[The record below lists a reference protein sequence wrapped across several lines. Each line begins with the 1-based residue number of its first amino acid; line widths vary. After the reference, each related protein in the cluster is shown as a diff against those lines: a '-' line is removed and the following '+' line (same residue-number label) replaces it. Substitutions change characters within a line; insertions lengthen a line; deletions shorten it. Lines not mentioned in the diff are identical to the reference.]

1 MRILVIDS
9 NASALDWTMRCI
21 ADGHQVK
28 WYVPPKDIGPRDFYS
43 HVGKGVVE
51 RVDNPHDWY
60 RWADLILF
68 TDNTKLI
75 HLADAWRKQGWP
87 VIAPSMETAA
97 WELDRDL
104 GTKIF
109 KKAKV
114 KTIEGRGF
122 HDYDTAISYV
132 EKEMERFVSKPS
144 GDADKALS
152 YVAKSPEDLVYM
164 LKRWKKNN
172 KLKGDFILQRF
183 VGGIEMAV
191 GGWFGPQGFNQ
202 GWCENWEFKKL
213 MNDDLGC
220 ATGEQGTVVR
230 YVKKSLLAERVLK
243 PVEDQLHAANYVGY
257 VDVNCIIDE
266 DGTPWPLEFTMR
278 PGWPLFNIQQPLHT
292 GDHAEWLY
300 DLAMGKDAKNFK
312 LNEVAVGVVL
322 SIPDYPYSQI
332 TRKDVLGVPVYGF
345 EENEDLHP
353 CEMMKGI
360 APQERDGKIA
370 DLPCMVTAG
379 DYVLVATGT
388 GQTISSAR
396 GKAYRTLKKLK
407 VPNSPMYRTD
417 IGKRLLKQ
425 LPELTKMGYASGLVY
440 Q

>member
-9 NASALDWTMRCI
+9 NASALDWSIRCI

-28 WYVPPKDIGPRDFYS
+28 WYVPPKDIGPRDFYKD
-43 HVGKGVVE
+43 VGKGIIE

-75 HLADAWRKQGWP
+75 PLADAWRKQGWP
-87 VIAPSMETAA
+87 VIAPSVETAA
-97 WELDRDL
+97 WELDRDM
-104 GTKIF
+104 GMKIF

-114 KTIEGRGF
+114 ETIPGRAF
-122 HDYDTAISYV
+122 HDYDSAIAYV
-132 EKEMERFVSKPS
+132 KKEMDRFVSKPS

-164 LKRWKKNN
+164 LQRWKKTN
-172 KLKGDFILQRF
+172 KLKGDFILQKF

-191 GGWFGPQGFNQ
+191 GGWFGPGGFNQ

-230 YVKKSLLAERVLK
+230 YVNKSLLAKRVLQ

-266 DGTPWPLEFTMR
+266 AGNPWPLEFTMR
-278 PGWPLFNIQQPLHT
+278 PGWPLFNIQQPLHS

-312 LNEVAVGVVL
+312 INDVAVGVVL
-322 SIPDYPYSQI
+322 SIPDYPYSHL
-332 TRKDVLGVPVYGF
+332 TRKEVTGVPVYGYKD
-345 EENEDLHP
+345 NEDIHP

-360 APQERDGKIA
+360 APQEKDGKIL

-379 DYVLVATGT
+379 DYVLVTTGT
-388 GQTISSAR
+388 GSTVSSAKS
-396 GKAYRTLKKLK
+396 KAYKTLKNLK

-417 IGKRLLKQ
+417 IGKRLQKQ
-425 LPELTKMGYASGLVY
+425 LPDLQKMGYATGLSY
-440 Q
+440 L